1 VAKVVFMGDTRQYV
15 GSDDG
20 EVEID
25 APTVMMLFRKI
36 GELYPALKPI
46 IETGFAVS
54 IDGQIYED
62 ALFQPIKP
70 DSEVV
75 LIPKIAGG

>member
-1 VAKVVFMGDTRQYV
+1 MGEARRYTGADE
-15 GSDDG
+15 G
-20 EVEID
+20 EIEVD
-25 APTVMMLFRKI
+25 APTVMQLFRKI
-36 GELYPALKPI
+36 GERYPSLKPI
-46 IETGFAVS
+46 IEDGFAVS